1 MSTMWW
7 LFPLLLFLVF
17 NPFRRRRR
25 LGYWPDWDG
34 RVERGRPRQQEE
46 SETDEATLQRN
57 NQIEQLESRVAE
69 LESRLDFAERL
80 LAQRR
85 EAPVMSGQA
94 AP

>member
-17 NPFRRRRR
+17 NPFRRRRW
-25 LGYWPDWDG
+25 GYWPDRDG
-34 RVERGRPRQQEE
+34 RVERGGPRRQEE